1 MNLFLNLVLIVFLG
15 IIFVLFIFGIS
26 YNGYMKGGSWINYIL
41 NVMVV
46 CLVYLFY
53 KNREKI
59 KDNVFIIFVS
69 VLIGVML
76 NFMLV
81 FLIFKVF
88 GYFKDV
94 IVMLLF
100 WFIIVVVGIEVLY
113 ELGGIDMMIVFFII
127 IMGLIGSILGLMLL
141 RFGRFE
147 FFIVKGLMYGNVL
160 YVFGIVKVLEMD
172 IEFGV
177 FSLIG
182 MILIVV
188 ISLVLIFVL
197 ILLFY

>member
-100 WFIIVVVGIEVLY
+100 WSIIVVVGIEVLY